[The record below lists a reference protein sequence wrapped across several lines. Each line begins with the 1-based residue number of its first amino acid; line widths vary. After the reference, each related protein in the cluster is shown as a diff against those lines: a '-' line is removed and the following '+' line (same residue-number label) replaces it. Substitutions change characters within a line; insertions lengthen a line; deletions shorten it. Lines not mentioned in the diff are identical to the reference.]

1 MPRPIHA
8 LIHLAALRHNLAVAR
23 RHAAGRKLWAVVK
36 ANAYGHGIERVLPAF
51 AEADGLALL
60 DLAEAQRARA
70 AGWLKPILLLEGFFL
85 PGDLELVERLKL
97 STVVHGTAQL
107 EMLERHRAA
116 APIEVYLKCNT
127 GMNRLGFGAD
137 QVPAALARLAAL
149 PQVTVRALMTH
160 FANADRDPAA
170 HGPVAVAEQ
179 LHRFAQIAPQWQG
192 ERSMANSAALLT
204 LPTLGDS
211 VRPGIAL
218 YGGTPVAGTPAASFD
233 LRAAMSLRSQV
244 LAVQQVASGAAT
256 GYGSRWVARR
266 ASRIGVVAC
275 GYADGYPRVAPDHT
289 PVAVDGQP
297 APLIG
302 RVSMDLITIDLTDL
316 PQAGVGSTVELWGA
330 QVPIDTVAE
339 RAGTVGYELM
349 CALAP
354 RVPVQVED

>member
-1 MPRPIHA
+1 MPRPIKA
-8 LIHLAALRHNLAVAR
+8 VIHLPALRHNLAVAR

-51 AEADGLALL
+51 AGADGLALL

-85 PGDLELVERLKL
+85 PGDLELVERLQL
-97 STVVHGTAQL
+97 TTVVHGAAQL

-127 GMNRLGFGAD
+127 GMNRLGFAAD
-137 QVPAALARLAAL
+137 DAPRALARLAAL

-160 FANADRDPAA
+160 LANADRNPAA
-170 HGPVAVAEQ
+170 DGPVAVAEQ
-179 LHRFAQIAPQWQG
+179 LQRFAQIAPQWPG
-192 ERSMANSAALLT
+192 ERSVANSAALVG
-204 LPTLGDS
+204 LPAMGDS

-218 YGGTPVAGTPAASFD
+218 YGGAPVAGQSAAGFD

-244 LAVQQVASGAAT
+244 LAVQQIELGAAT

-275 GYADGYPRVAPDHT
+275 GYADGYPRVAPDDT
-289 PVAVDGQP
+289 PVAVDGQT

-330 QVPIDTVAE
+330 QVPIDSVAE